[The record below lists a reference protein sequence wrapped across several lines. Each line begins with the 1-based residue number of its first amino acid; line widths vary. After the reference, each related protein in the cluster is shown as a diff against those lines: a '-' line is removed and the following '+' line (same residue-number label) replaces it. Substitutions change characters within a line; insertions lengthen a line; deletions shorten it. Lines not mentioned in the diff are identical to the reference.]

1 MTEYI
6 EKLRSICGLINST
19 PIDDYTTVMEMS
31 VIIVRNFF
39 NAKDTFLFTLD
50 GGGELTCVS
59 HTVKSGHTNGSGNY
73 GPIPAYY
80 AVMRNEKAVIAGD
93 DDIGLAGY
101 LEKPAL
107 IAPLIANGK
116 PFGVAAINVPS
127 PDTLSGN
134 LSDEISTLFSIVA
147 NMMYNSFLF
156 QALQRKESDLLTKN
170 EELSLSLS
178 RQQMLL
184 KELHHRVKN
193 NLQII
198 LSIINLQVK
207 REKEKPVVEAIK
219 TVSSRIRS
227 ISVVHEKLLWE
238 DEVSSIDFLQYLKEI
253 TSELYNTYCTGVRK
267 CSMRVEGDHV
277 LLSMDQ
283 AVPCG
288 LIVNEAVTNAL
299 RHAFGPGSA
308 NDEVS
313 VSVRKSGEGAVR
325 LTVSDNGAG
334 IPGGV
339 DLRACD
345 TLGFLLMHSL
355 ATSNLRGSIV
365 LSGEAGVRID
375 VDFPLAAPAKQ
386 PFP

>member
-6 EKLRSICGLINST
+6 EKIRSICGLINST

-39 NAKDTFLFTLD
+39 NARDTFLFTLD
-50 GGGELTCVS
+50 DEGVLSCVS
-59 HTVKSGHTNGSGNY
+59 HTVKNSNTNGFREY
-73 GPIPAYY
+73 RPIPAYY
-80 AVMRNEKAVIAGD
+80 AVMRNETAGIASD
-93 DDIGLAGY
+93 DDVELAGY

-107 IAPLIANGK
+107 LAPLIANGR
-116 PFGVAAINVPS
+116 PFGIAAINAPS
-127 PDTLSGN
+127 GDTLSGN

-156 QALQRKESDLLTKN
+156 RALQRKESDLLAKN

-227 ISVVHEKLLWE
+227 ISFVHEKLLWE
-238 DEVSSIDFLQYLKEI
+238 EEVSSIDFLQYLREL
-253 TSELYNTYCTGVRK
+253 TDELYNTYCTGRL
-267 CSMRVEGDHV
+267 CSMCVDGDQV

-288 LIVNEAVTNAL
+288 LIVNEAVTNAI

-308 NDEVS
+308 NPEIS
-313 VSVRKSGEGAVR
+313 VSMRKSGEGAVR
-325 LTVSDNGAG
+325 LTISDNGAG

-375 VDFPLAAPAKQ
+375 VEFPLAAPAKQ

>member
-1 MTEYI
+1 MSEYI
-6 EKLRSICGLINST
+6 EKIRSICGLINST
-19 PIDDYTTVMEMS
+19 PIDDYATVMEMAA
-31 VIIVRNFF
+31 VMLKNYF
-39 NAKDTFLFTLD
+39 NAGSALVFIIEKNGQLV
-50 GGGELTCVS
+50 CVS
-59 HTVKSGHTNGSGNY
+59 RTGY
-73 GPIPAYY
+73 GVEAEHAHGFAAIPYFY
-80 AVMRNEKAVIAGD
+80 AVMKSETISEAADAHRAEAPFLGNPS
-93 DDIGLAGY
+93 L
-101 LEKPAL
+101 L
-107 IAPLIANGK
+107 APLIANGE
-116 PFGVAAINVPS
+116 PFGLAVINAPS
-127 PDTLSGN
+127 ENPITDDSSVEAGAVFSIL
-134 LSDEISTLFSIVA
+134 STLV
-147 NMMYNSFLF
+147 YNAVLF
-156 QALQRKESDLLTKN
+156 RELHGKESDLLTKN

-227 ISVVHEKLLWE
+227 ISFVHEKLLWE
-238 DEVSSIDFLQYLKEI
+238 DEVSSIDFLQYIREL
-253 TSELYNTYCTGVRK
+253 TDELYNTYCTGRL
-267 CSMRVEGDHV
+267 CSMRVEGDQV

-288 LIVNEAVTNAL
+288 LIVNEAVTNAI

-308 NDEVS
+308 NPEIS
-313 VSVRKSGEGAVR
+313 VSMRKSGEGAVR
-325 LTVSDNGAG
+325 LTISDNGAG